1 VNCLTSGV
9 AGADENGVDARTDR
23 DLWLSGDRD
32 DAPAFGTL
40 FDRHHQAV
48 HLYCFRL
55 TGSWAAAEDLLAET
69 FVQAW
74 RRRAELT
81 PADESALPILLR
93 LATAGVRRGRR
104 LVPTQRSAPEAGE
117 AAMRDVLRRI
127 AHVKGRHREILE
139 LHAFGGLPDAEI
151 AHLLGLQVTSVRWS
165 LDRTRGPLEEPVV
178 SA

>member
-1 VNCLTSGV
+1 MS
-9 AGADENGVDARTDR
+9 E
-23 DLWLSGDRD
+23 DRD

-55 TGSWAAAEDLLAET
+55 TGSCAAAEELLADT
-69 FVQAW
+69 FLQAW

-81 PADESALPILLR
+81 PAGDSALPLLLH
-93 LATAGVRRGRR
+93 LATVGVRRGRR

-139 LHAFGGLPDAEI
+139 LHAFGGLSDAEV
-151 AHLLGLQVTSVRWS
+151 AHVLGIQVSSVRWS
-165 LDRTRGPLEEPVV
+165 LDRTRGPLEEPVI
-178 SA
+178 SS